1 MQKIYCYIDESG
13 QDTEGAYF
21 IVVVVILDQ
30 HLVNEIEKMLGKIEQ
45 ETGKMK
51 RNRPRKWTDTRLK
64 ENIAYLKRILQIP
77 QLEGAIFYASF
88 RDTKD
93 YTALTSCTI
102 AQAILARTIKD
113 YKAYI
118 MVDGLNEKERGRVSK
133 GLHQRGIRR
142 RKLRGGRDES
152 NPLLRLADS
161 MAGFI
166 RDYEEGKLYTQGL
179 YPRFSHQQIITKLK
193 T

>member
-1 MQKIYCYIDESG
+1 MQKIYCYVDESG
-13 QDTEGAYF
+13 QDTKGAYF

-30 HLVNEIEKMLGKIEQ
+30 HSVNEVETMLGKIEQ

-64 ENIAYLKRILQIP
+64 EKVAYLKRILQIP
-77 QLEGAIFYASF
+77 QLEGAIFYVSF

-93 YTALTSCTI
+93 YTALTTRSI
-102 AQAILARTIKD
+102 AHAILARTTKD

-118 MVDGLNEKERGRVSK
+118 MIDGLNEKERGRVSK
-133 GLHQRGIRR
+133 GLYQRGIRR

-152 NPLLRLADS
+152 TSLLRLADS

-166 RDYEEGKLYTQGL
+166 RDYEEGKLYTQEL
-179 YPRFSHQQIITKLK
+179 YPRFSHQQIITRLK